1 MRSDD
6 IVEIVPHLY
15 ISNWDTSNNPIEL
28 EKNHIK
34 AVLSLETTPKPY
46 EILNYYKTRKISHM
60 YIHIGDLPSENIRKY
75 FDRTYSFIDYYIYRG
90 QNVLVPGM
98 AGISRSATIIIN
110 YIIRKSYE
118 NHKVKT
124 CPCKFVKK
132 IIAYARSIRPIINPN
147 DGFQSQL
154 LTNAIIYQNDMARY
168 GKI

>member
-75 FDRTYSFIDYYIYRG
+75 FV
-90 QNVLVPGM
+90 VLLD
-98 AGISRSATIIIN
+98 
-110 YIIRKSYE
+110 E
-118 NHKVKT
+118 EVKEHLPFL
-124 CPCKFVKK
+124 CEQK
-132 IIAYARSIRPIINPN
+132 
-147 DGFQSQL
+147 
-154 LTNAIIYQNDMARY
+154 
-168 GKI
+168 